1 MTKIEHC
8 LLDNVPFLYVD
19 NSLCLKGK
27 EINTCLLI
35 DIFGACFQLYRILN
49 ESDLLTTWRSALLFL
64 DSSFRK
70 ECSIYN
76 VIQAV
81 FKVKINMCM
90 FYWN

>member
-1 MTKIEHC
+1 MTKIEHF
-8 LLDNVPFLYVD
+8 LLD

-27 EINTCLLI
+27 GINTCLLI
-35 DIFGACFQLYRILN
+35 DIFGACFQPYRILN

-64 DSSFRK
+64 DSSFQK